1 MLVEQTL
8 TANIEVGGKRIPL
21 NAISRAKRV
30 NELEFNFPVNN
41 EIDFS
46 ALAHF
51 FGDDSAR
58 DLHVT
63 GGNVMGMMTGFID
76 LLFEH
81 EGKYYILDWKSNFLG
96 DQLHHYDQSA
106 VMNAMNENNYHLQY
120 LIYALA
126 VEKFLKSK
134 LPNFD
139 FEKQFGGVIYLFLR
153 GTRSNENSGVFVQ
166 GVTVEEVGRLGA
178 VLGGN

>member
-1 MLVEQTL
+1 V
-8 TANIEVGGKRIPL
+8 K
-21 NAISRAKRV
+21 
-30 NELEFNFPVNN
+30 N

-46 ALAHF
+46 ALSHF

-81 EGKYYILDWKSNFLG
+81 NEKYYILDWKSNFLG
-96 DQLHHYDQSA
+96 DQLRHYDQNA
-106 VMNAMNENNYHLQY
+106 VLNAMNENNYHLQY

-134 LPNFD
+134 QPTFD

-166 GVTVEEVGRLGA
+166 GVSAEEVGRLGE
-178 VLGGN
+178 VLGGKSL